1 LEKALSKARDP
12 FPILGD
18 IQIFR
23 SADFRAAA
31 FGYFGHMWELY
42 TLMGLL
48 FLIFFHFIIPAAPG
62 VMFHCGLYYYWMV
75 WGTGCALRVDIFLK
89 EQVAVVWHSLHCLPR
104 GCAALLVC
112 CFSFASCAFSFCI
125 NSLGSYCCSRFSS
138 IFTLVAKT
146 AIPEYKGTALTIVT
160 CIGFAITIV
169 SIQFI
174 NYLESWLKIDSVFVL
189 LAPGPVIG
197 LLFLFRLLKEKENET
212 SYYHRRYI
220 GIGLELTKLFIAQ
233 GDKVGITGRR
243 CHLLMNWKASLPSQ
257 VLTEC
262 FDVMGNDNVIHVQS
276 LIGKLGGLDLLIY
289 NSGYGDVSESLDW
302 KIDRQTTLTNVNGF
316 VEIVNYTFNYFV
328 KQGAG
333 QIAATSSIA
342 AVRESSQAPAY
353 SASKAYMSMYMAGL
367 YLKARRIKKKDPKI
381 NIVVTDV
388 QPGFVNTKM
397 AKGKGRFWEA
407 PLEKAAR
414 QIFTA
419 IQKQKR
425 KVYITRRWALI
436 AWLLK
441 WMPHFIIKRFA

>member
-1 LEKALSKARDP
+1 MKRV
-12 FPILGD
+12 
-18 IQIFR
+18 
-23 SADFRAAA
+23 
-31 FGYFGHMWELY
+31 
-42 TLMGLL
+42 
-48 FLIFFHFIIPAAPG
+48 II
-62 VMFHCGLYYYWMV
+62 
-75 WGTGCALRVDIFLK
+75 
-89 EQVAVVWHSLHCLPR
+89 
-104 GCAALLVC
+104 
-112 CFSFASCAFSFCI
+112 
-125 NSLGSYCCSRFSS
+125 
-138 IFTLVAKT
+138 
-146 AIPEYKGTALTIVT
+146 
-160 CIGFAITIV
+160 IGA
-169 SIQFI
+169 
-174 NYLESWLKIDSVFVL
+174 
-189 LAPGPVIG
+189 
-197 LLFLFRLLKEKENET
+197 T
-212 SYYHRRYI
+212 S

-243 CHLLMNWKASLPSQ
+243 CHLLSELEKQFTSQ

-316 VEIVNYTFNYFV
+316 VEIVNYIFNYFV

-407 PLEKAAR
+407 PLEKAVR
-414 QIFTA
+414 QIFIA

-441 WMPHFIIKRFA
+441 WMPHFIIKRIA